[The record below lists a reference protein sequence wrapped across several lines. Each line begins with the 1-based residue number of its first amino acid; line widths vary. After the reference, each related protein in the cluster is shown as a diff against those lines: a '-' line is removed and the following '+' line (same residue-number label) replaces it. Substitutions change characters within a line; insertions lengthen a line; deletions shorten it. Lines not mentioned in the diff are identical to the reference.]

1 MRQLVRQMAESWCE
15 LCEHPCHDRQLII
28 LVVQKYRAKTFAHNF
43 VLSVPMSMVVAV
55 FSFLLSRFHP
65 RHRLLPPAIMFI
77 TGWRWC
83 RQRRQPLISS
93 AMVYELC
100 NVTFYQSAATAQL
113 LDSLIPVFRLCGPYA
128 CGHPGGG
135 GRSMLRL
142 WRVTASYSM

>member
-1 MRQLVRQMAESWCE
+1 
-15 LCEHPCHDRQLII
+15 
-28 LVVQKYRAKTFAHNF
+28 
-43 VLSVPMSMVVAV
+43 MSMVVAV

-113 LDSLIPVFRLCGPYA
+113 LDSLIQSFGSVDLMHVHIQEAGGEVCSGCGV
-128 CGHPGGG
+128 
-135 GRSMLRL
+135 SLRL
-142 WRVTASYSM
+142 TACSGSNLVAGEVSLWRQSWNW